1 MEALTQK
8 DVQKT
13 INLLT
18 EMILTTFPGIQVV
31 FAIGN
36 HDLEPSNYQNFTKG
50 E

>member
-1 MEALTQK
+1 MEALTEV

-18 EMILTTFPGIQVV
+18 DMILKTFPGIQLV

-36 HDLEPSNYQNFTKG
+36 HDFEPSNY
-50 E
+50 